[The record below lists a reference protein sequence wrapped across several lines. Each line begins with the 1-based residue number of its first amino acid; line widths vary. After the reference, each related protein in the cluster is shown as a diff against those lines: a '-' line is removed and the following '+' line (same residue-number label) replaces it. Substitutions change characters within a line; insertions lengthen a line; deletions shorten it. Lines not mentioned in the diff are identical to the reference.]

1 MSEKV
6 ALVTG
11 CNKGIGFATL
21 KKLSLTGVKIFACVR
36 KIDEKFLS
44 SLNKLKNKNLIPVE
58 FDLDNKDQVKSAI
71 AEIKSKT
78 KSIDMLVNNAATI
91 DTALFQMTTESKLKK
106 IFETNF
112 FSQLYFTQ
120 QIAKLMTI
128 KKSGSIVF
136 VSSTSSIDGDLGRGA
151 YASTKSALNSIA
163 KVMSRELGNYNIRVN
178 CIPS

>member
-78 KSIDMLVNNAATI
+78 KSIDMLVNNVNNVVVNSPNIERRQLPAI
-91 DTALFQMTTESKLKK
+91 PEQNVYTE
-106 IFETNF
+106 IT
-112 FSQLYFTQ
+112 
-120 QIAKLMTI
+120 
-128 KKSGSIVF
+128 
-136 VSSTSSIDGDLGRGA
+136 
-151 YASTKSALNSIA
+151 
-163 KVMSRELGNYNIRVN
+163 
-178 CIPS
+178 